1 MGRGRLKAEEIRI
14 LKENPFVLDV
24 SEHHVVYSN
33 EFKHLFMKEY
43 KNGKPPTQIFREA
56 GFDPK
61 ILGTKRIERASARWR
76 ESYESGTLGLYT
88 AHIRHGKGHK

>member
-1 MGRGRLKAEEIRI
+1 MGRGKLKDEEIRI
-14 LKENPFVLDV
+14 LRDNPFVLDV

-33 EFKHLFMKEY
+33 EFKLLFMEKY
-43 KNGKPPTQIFREA
+43 KKGEKPTQIFREA

-61 ILGTKRIERASARWR
+61 ILGTKRIERAAARWR

-88 AHIRHGKGHK
+88 AHIRRNKT

>member
-1 MGRGRLKAEEIRI
+1 MGRGKLRDEEIRI
-14 LKENPFVLDV
+14 LRENPFVLDV
-24 SEHHVVYSN
+24 SDHHVVYSN
-33 EFKHLFMKEY
+33 EFKHLFMEQY
-43 KNGKPPTQIFREA
+43 KKGKTPTQIFREA

-88 AHIRHGKGHK
+88 AHIRRDKT